1 MHEKA
6 QNFQCEKCDKIY
18 ALKLDLERHF
28 TSNHIL
34 EKGLFKCEICDRH
47 FNQDS
52 TLYSHKQLVHD
63 VSSKFNCAI
72 CGKVYHLTNYL
83 KRHMKSHEMSN
94 DKTVCDICGKVVL
107 KNNINLHKRV
117 HAKKDTKCTLCDIDF
132 KHLKTLK
139 RHLDH
144 DHKNISFKCDICD
157 KKLLSE
163 YVLRNHMRSHGC
175 SKEYANKQRHQCE
188 ICNAY
193 YASLPK
199 LQNHLKFVHENHLG
213 SLCQICGKYFRGR
226 HDHGV
231 NFLCTC
237 CGKSFSDKSNLKKHI
252 KTVHRTTSS
261 LDSKIYACDICEEK
275 FSVYESIIKHYKTHG
290 IKKIMDARSRL

>member
-1 MHEKA
+1 MIVINRFVHEGEKRYRCEYCGKTSSYSHHHRQHVNSVHLKKRDHKCNHCEKYFTHAGHLKSHIKLVHEKA
-6 QNFQCEKCDKIY
+6 QNFQCEKCDKTY

-94 DKTVCDICGKVVL
+94 DKTVCDICGKVVT
-107 KNNINLHKRV
+107 KNNLNLHKRV
-117 HAKKDTKCTLCDIDF
+117 HAKKDTRCTLCEIDF

-139 RHLDH
+139 RHLDS

-157 KKLLSE
+157 KKLL
-163 YVLRNHMRSHGC
+163 YLNM
-175 SKEYANKQRHQCE
+175 Y
-188 ICNAY
+188 
-193 YASLPK
+193 
-199 LQNHLKFVHENHLG
+199 
-213 SLCQICGKYFRGR
+213 
-226 HDHGV
+226 
-231 NFLCTC
+231 
-237 CGKSFSDKSNLKKHI
+237 
-252 KTVHRTTSS
+252 
-261 LDSKIYACDICEEK
+261 
-275 FSVYESIIKHYKTHG
+275 
-290 IKKIMDARSRL
+290 